1 MLQHGSFHE
10 LRPMPIAPPPAVPP
24 PAPPTPHVVPLNQ
37 KVTPVEP
44 SKRVTANKDVER
56 TRKDSKDGK
65 DGEEKR
71 RHDPD
76 DPRGNLYDLEA

>member
-1 MLQHGSFHE
+1 
-10 LRPMPIAPPPAVPP
+10 MPIVPPPSVPP

-44 SKRVTANKDVER
+44 SKRVTANKDAER
-56 TRKDSKDGK
+56 PGKDSED
-65 DGEEKR
+65 KR